1 MSSALQFELLDL
13 RHFSAGSLRPLLD
26 EESRIW
32 SERLHWDY
40 RGSAEL
46 LLQYLDSRVLPGY
59 VAVENGRIVGYVF
72 CVYEGHKAVIGDV
85 FAMPVRDGSAASALP
100 LSSSGDPGSEV
111 RNELLLRLLE
121 MLKATPGVSRIES
134 QLLLHPHAAHQPI
147 FEDAGFEVHERIFME
162 WPLQP
167 VVGGAPDDGSGFAAG
182 LPVHLPPGMELR
194 RWSEGD
200 LGPAARLIASSYE
213 GHLDSHINE
222 QYRTAA
228 GSQRF
233 LHNIVRFPGCGFF
246 DAEASL
252 ALVQRGRSDLAGL
265 LLCSRVR
272 DDVGHVTQICVA
284 PQYRGQGFGR
294 LLMVECARALAKR
307 KFSLLT
313 LTVTASNRQAVSLYE
328 WLGFRGTHRFDAMVW
343 DEHEQP
349 FASRSSR

>member
-1 MSSALQFELLDL
+1 MSPALQFELLDL

-40 RGSAEL
+40 RGSADL

-85 FAMPVRDGSAASALP
+85 FALESRESAT
-100 LSSSGDPGSEV
+100 EI
-111 RNELLLRLLE
+111 RNELLLRLFEL
-121 MLKATPGVSRIES
+121 LKNTPGVNRIES
-134 QLLLHPHAAHQPI
+134 QLLLHPHGAHQRV
-147 FEDAGFEVHERIFME
+147 FEAAGFEVHERVFME
-162 WPLQP
+162 WPLESAAEAALRDGAGFMP
-167 VVGGAPDDGSGFAAG
+167 GGEVPLPAG
-182 LPVHLPPGMELR
+182 MDLR
-194 RWSEGD
+194 PWTEGD
-200 LGPAARLIASSYE
+200 LGAAARLIAASYQ

-222 QYRTAA
+222 QYRTAV

-233 LHNIVRFPGCGFF
+233 LHNIVRFPGCGYF
-246 DAEASL
+246 DPEASF
-252 ALVQRGRSDLAGL
+252 ALVERDSPDLAGL

-284 PQYRGQGFGR
+284 PEYRGRGLGR
-294 LLMVECARALAKR
+294 LLMVECARALAR
-307 KFSLLT
+307 RNFSLLT
-313 LTVTASNRQAVSLYE
+313 LTVTSSNRNAVSLYE

-343 DEHEQP
+343 DESGEGPAEHP
-349 FASRSSR
+349 WS